1 MSLGVYTLKFLRLSI
16 LLKPLLPVFET
27 APLILIPFPIFH
39 EHQGRQGQGH
49 KLRCRRGQPDAVYP
63 PNHRQDQHG
72 NQHGNQH
79 EHEGMGEDEDREDD
93 AVGQRGEHPIGKDMK
108 ANKEQHQGADSISGD
123 RQIISDRQIINRIIR
138 PGKNGHQGLCRSKGR
153 GNSQKGND
161 SIYF

>member
-16 LLKPLLPVFET
+16 LLKLLLPMFET

-63 PNHRQDQHG
+63 PNHRQDQR
-72 NQHGNQH
+72 GNQH

-93 AVGQRGEHPIGKDMK
+93 AVGQRGEHPTGKDMK
-108 ANKEQHQGADSISGD
+108 ANKKQHQGADSISGD
-123 RQIISDRQIINRIIR
+123 CQIIDRVIR
-138 PGKNGHQGLCRSKGR
+138 SGKNGHQGFGRGKGR
-153 GNSQKGND
+153 RHSDKGNGGD
-161 SIYF
+161 YF